1 VHAQKVYKFIL
12 NGPAK
17 NRGRFAVHDLYVR
30 PVEVDIWRQRQLHG
44 RTVLLHNNVPL
55 EE

>member
-1 VHAQKVYKFIL
+1 
-12 NGPAK
+12 
-17 NRGRFAVHDLYVR
+17 
-30 PVEVDIWRQRQLHG
+30 VDIWRQRQLHG